1 MAKRPHTPKDAPF
14 PSKDEILRFIA
25 ETPGL
30 VGKREIARAFHVHGD
45 RRQELKKLLREM
57 TNEGL
62 LNKGFKRSVHQAE
75 DLPRV
80 MVAEVVGRDHD
91 GHAIVRPDKWP
102 LKEKPPVILLKETAK
117 TAALGIG
124 DRALVRTEKLSHGL
138 YDATILRRLETAA
151 PVFLG
156 QFTLA
161 EGEGRILP
169 VDKKLRI
176 VYRVSEEHVGGA
188 KPGDLVVA
196 EEIRGR
202 GRLGAR
208 PARVKEVLGSLNA
221 PKAISLIAIHAHGI
235 PTEFYP
241 EALQEAKRAK
251 PAPLEGREDL
261 RAIPLITIDP
271 EDARDHDDAVWAAP
285 DDDPKNPGGWHAIIA
300 IADVAHYVR
309 PGSALDREAWR
320 RGNSAY
326 FPDRVVPMLPEAL
339 SADLCS
345 LLPGEDRAVLA
356 AHLWF
361 AADGRKIRHHFS
373 RAMIRSAANLTYEA
387 VQAAVDGR
395 GSDEATALLDPV
407 LRPLYAAFAAI
418 DRARAERGPLDL
430 DMPERKI
437 WLAEDGRVLD
447 IRERER
453 LEAHRLIEN
462 FMIAANVAA
471 AETLEER
478 RELCMYRVHDEPA
491 GDKVEALRDF
501 LSSLDVHL
509 ARGQVL
515 KPQVFN
521 RVLERVRGGPHEHV
535 VNEVVLRT
543 QSQAVYS
550 HENLGHFGLA
560 LRRYAHFT
568 SPIRRY
574 ADVLVHRALISA
586 LRLGEGGLGPEDRER
601 FAETGE
607 HISATE
613 RRAMLA
619 ERESTDRYLAAFLA
633 DKVGAEFAGRISGV
647 ARFGL
652 FIKLEESGADGLVP
666 LSSLRGDYYHLD
678 EARHRLQGEASGRI
692 YRIGDPVS
700 VRVRE
705 ANPVSGG
712 LLLELLEDPLS
723 DKKFK
728 VSRRAKIKT
737 QRHPRAKRRR

>member
-1 MAKRPHTPKDAPF
+1 MAKSPKHRHDAPF

-30 VGKREIARAFHVHGD
+30 VGKREIARAFHIHGD
-45 RRQELKKLLREM
+45 RRLGLKKLLKEM
-57 TNEGL
+57 ADEGL

-75 DLPRV
+75 DLPKV

-102 LKEKPPVILLKETAK
+102 PKEKPPVILLKETPK

-176 VYRVSEEHVGGA
+176 VYRVSEEHVGDA

-235 PTEFYP
+235 PTEFNP
-241 EALQEAKRAK
+241 DAITEAKRAK
-251 PAPLEGREDL
+251 PAPLETREDL

-271 EDARDHDDAVWAAP
+271 EDARDHDDAVWAEP
-285 DDDPKNPGGWHAIIA
+285 DNDPKNPGGWHVIVA

-309 PGSALDREAWR
+309 PSSALDREAWK

-361 AADGRKIRHHFS
+361 TAEGHKIRHRFS
-373 RAMIRSAANLTYEA
+373 RAMMRSAANLTYEA

-395 GSDEATALLDPV
+395 GTEEANAILDTV
-407 LRPLYAAFAAI
+407 LRPLYAAFAAV
-418 DRARAERGPLDL
+418 DKARAARGPLDL

-437 WLAEDGRVLD
+437 RLAEDGRVLD
-447 IRERER
+447 IRERVR

-491 GDKVEALRDF
+491 DDKVEALRDF

-515 KPQVFN
+515 TPQVFN

-574 ADVLVHRALISA
+574 ADVLVHRALISS
-586 LRLGEGGLGPEDRER
+586 LRLGDGGLGAEDRER
-601 FAETGE
+601 FAEAGE

-619 ERESTDRYLAAFLA
+619 ERDSTDRYLAAFLA
-633 DKVGAEFAGRISGV
+633 DKIGAEFPGRIGGV

-678 EARHRLQGEASGRI
+678 EARRSLHGESTGRI
-692 YRIGDPVS
+692 YRIGDPVT

-723 DKKFK
+723 DKKLK
-728 VSRRAKIKT
+728 VSRRVRAKM
-737 QRHPRAKRRR
+737 QRHPKRRR